1 MSTGRRLNHAP
12 PARSTKVNNSAG
24 ERVRDGLHH
33 NTGDSRVEETAEG
46 KAEDRAQVVADAER
60 GAQGEAGG
68 IHGEAGGD
76 RVTTIDLESSLRTL
90 HAKRTELLNQV
101 DAIDT
106 ALAALATV
114 GIIVVNASDPQAE
127 AADDVTRPVVPTRIK
142 ARRVLSDEHRQ
153 ALLDGRRMARHRR
166 AVDEGRAREL
176 LAPSAAPS
184 EDAELPRLVK
194 RAK

>member
-1 MSTGRRLNHAP
+1 
-12 PARSTKVNNSAG
+12 
-24 ERVRDGLHH
+24 
-33 NTGDSRVEETAEG
+33 
-46 KAEDRAQVVADAER
+46 VADAER

-68 IHGEAGGD
+68 TRGEAGGG
-76 RVTTIDLESSLRTL
+76 RVMTIDLDSSLRAL
-90 HAKRTELLNQV
+90 HAKRTELLHQV

-106 ALAALATV
+106 ALAALATA
-114 GIIVVNASDPQAE
+114 GITVVNAPEAQPE
-127 AADDVTRPVVPTRIK
+127 AADDVTSPVVPTRIK

-176 LAPSAAPS
+176 LAPSPAPS
-184 EDAELPRLVK
+184 QAAGLPRLVK

>member
-1 MSTGRRLNHAP
+1 
-12 PARSTKVNNSAG
+12 
-24 ERVRDGLHH
+24 VRDGLHH
-33 NTGDSRVEETAEG
+33 NAGGSRVEETAEG
-46 KAEDRAQVVADAER
+46 KAEDRAHVMVGAER
-60 GAQGEAGG
+60 AARGEAGG
-68 IHGEAGGD
+68 IGGEAGAD
-76 RVTTIDLESSLRTL
+76 RVMTIDLESSLRTL

-106 ALAALATV
+106 ALAALATA
-114 GIIVVNASDPQAE
+114 GSSVVNAPEAQAE
-127 AADDVTRPVVPTRIK
+127 AADDVTNPVVPTRIK

-176 LAPSAAPS
+176 LVPSPAPSQAAV
-184 EDAELPRLVK
+184 LPRLVK

>member
-1 MSTGRRLNHAP
+1 
-12 PARSTKVNNSAG
+12 
-24 ERVRDGLHH
+24 
-33 NTGDSRVEETAEG
+33 
-46 KAEDRAQVVADAER
+46 VADAER

-68 IHGEAGGD
+68 TRGEAGDG
-76 RVTTIDLESSLRTL
+76 RVTTVDLDSSLRAL
-90 HAKRTELLNQV
+90 RAKRTELLNQV

-106 ALAALATV
+106 ALAAA
-114 GIIVVNASDPQAE
+114 GITAVNAPETQPE
-127 AADDVTRPVVPTRIK
+127 AADDVTSPLVPTRVK

-176 LAPSAAPS
+176 LGPLPSPS
-184 EDAELPRLVK
+184 ETAGLPRLVT

>member
-1 MSTGRRLNHAP
+1 MR
-12 PARSTKVNNSAG
+12 K
-24 ERVRDGLHH
+24 RVLDALHH
-33 NTGDSRVEETAEG
+33 NAGDSRVEEAAEG

-68 IHGEAGGD
+68 IRGEAGGG
-76 RVTTIDLESSLRTL
+76 RVTTIDLDSSLRAL
-90 HAKRTELLNQV
+90 RAKRTELLNQV

-106 ALAALATV
+106 ALAALATA
-114 GIIVVNASDPQAE
+114 GITVVNAPEPARKG
-127 AADDVTRPVVPTRIK
+127 DDVTSPVVPTRIK

-176 LAPSAAPS
+176 LGPLPSPS
-184 EDAELPRLVK
+184 EAAGLPRLVK

>member
-1 MSTGRRLNHAP
+1 M
-12 PARSTKVNNSAG
+12 
-24 ERVRDGLHH
+24 
-33 NTGDSRVEETAEG
+33 
-46 KAEDRAQVVADAER
+46 
-60 GAQGEAGG
+60 
-68 IHGEAGGD
+68 
-76 RVTTIDLESSLRTL
+76 TIDLDSSLRAL

-106 ALAALATV
+106 ALAALATA
-114 GIIVVNASDPQAE
+114 GISVVNVPEPQAE
-127 AADDVTRPVVPTRIK
+127 AADDVTSPVVPTRIK

-176 LAPSAAPS
+176 LAPSPAPS
-184 EDAELPRLVK
+184 EAAELPRLVK

>member
-1 MSTGRRLNHAP
+1 M
-12 PARSTKVNNSAG
+12 
-24 ERVRDGLHH
+24 
-33 NTGDSRVEETAEG
+33 
-46 KAEDRAQVVADAER
+46 
-60 GAQGEAGG
+60 
-68 IHGEAGGD
+68 
-76 RVTTIDLESSLRTL
+76 TIDLDSSLRAL

-106 ALAALATV
+106 ALAALATA
-114 GIIVVNASDPQAE
+114 GITVVNAPEAQPE
-127 AADDVTRPVVPTRIK
+127 AADDVTSPVVPTRIK

-176 LAPSAAPS
+176 LAPSPAPS
-184 EDAELPRLVK
+184 EAAELPRLVK

>member
-1 MSTGRRLNHAP
+1 M
-12 PARSTKVNNSAG
+12 
-24 ERVRDGLHH
+24 
-33 NTGDSRVEETAEG
+33 
-46 KAEDRAQVVADAER
+46 ADAER

-68 IHGEAGGD
+68 IRGEAGDG
-76 RVTTIDLESSLRTL
+76 RVTTVDLDSSLRAL
-90 HAKRTELLNQV
+90 RAKRTELLNQV

-106 ALAALATV
+106 ALAAA
-114 GIIVVNASDPQAE
+114 GITAVNAPEPQPE
-127 AADDVTRPVVPTRIK
+127 AADDVTSPLVPTRVK

-176 LAPSAAPS
+176 LGPLPSPS
-184 EDAELPRLVK
+184 EAAGLPRLVK